1 MQIGTNTIAQ
11 TAVRAIH
18 SANAAVAT
26 ASERISTGLRINRAS
41 DDPVGMM
48 LSNKLKTQISSMAKA
63 MDNVNQ
69 GVGMTQIVDSS
80 LSQMADVLA
89 SMRVVA
95 VSAES
100 STASTSDRTGYQN
113 ALDALVTEINS
124 IAANTV
130 WNSDSLMTASSHTV
144 TIQAGAASAD
154 TITLSFV
161 QTTASTLF
169 SGYLSG
175 TSIDIS
181 STTDASNAVGYI
193 DSAIETI
200 NAYQSYMGAMDNVM
214 TAQNNVLTGAS
225 MAYSTAYGNIMN
237 ADMAQ
242 ETANLASAQVQRDGA
257 TAMLAQANGM
267 NKEIVAFLLK
277 SVTN

>member
-26 ASERISTGLRINRAS
+26 ASERISSGLRINRAS

-48 LSNKLKTQISSMAKA
+48 LGNKLKTQISSMAKA

-169 SGYLSG
+169 SGHLSG

>member
-48 LSNKLKTQISSMAKA
+48 LGNKLKTQISSMAKA

-225 MAYSTAYGNIMN
+225 MAYSTAYGNVMN

>member
-26 ASERISTGLRINRAS
+26 ASERISSGLRINRAS

-225 MAYSTAYGNIMN
+225 MAYSTAYGNVMN

>member
-225 MAYSTAYGNIMN
+225 MAYSTAYGNVMN